1 MLCRILFVRTEGIR
15 AWVFEQGSELQQGV
29 PRRRKRKFEP
39 FALGSRTHLVF
50 QLAVCFWVLGLPL
63 FSDTQHDKYPISANF
78 NASNHFHPSEYQD
91 SRKVGI
97 LQSSEAVHHA
107 TF

>member
-63 FSDTQHDKYPISANF
+63 GTTGNSTPFFLYKTPGYIQY
-78 NASNHFHPSEYQD
+78 
-91 SRKVGI
+91 
-97 LQSSEAVHHA
+97 
-107 TF
+107 

>member
-1 MLCRILFVRTEGIR
+1 MLCKILFVRTEGIR

-50 QLAVCFWVLGLPL
+50 QLAVCFGVLGLPL
-63 FSDTQHDKYPISANF
+63 FVSG
-78 NASNHFHPSEYQD
+78 
-91 SRKVGI
+91 RV
-97 LQSSEAVHHA
+97 VHL
-107 TF
+107 